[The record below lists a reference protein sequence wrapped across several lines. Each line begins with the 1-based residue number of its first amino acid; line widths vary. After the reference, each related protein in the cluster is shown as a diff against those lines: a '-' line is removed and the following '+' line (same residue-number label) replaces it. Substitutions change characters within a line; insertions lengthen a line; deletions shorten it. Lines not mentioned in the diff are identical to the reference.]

1 VLKRRD
7 VESSGQLPFTRQK
20 YHKCI
25 FSSVLI
31 QGKWSNILVLY
42 PRKRFE
48 RQCQD
53 AFVIRSASSA
63 FNRFSYSELPDC
75 ANESSLDD
83 GELET
88 LRRAPA
94 VLGGPG
100 RGEGGE
106 SEPGDDCEA
115 CQDSSVSS
123 SPSFENISSKL

>member
-1 VLKRRD
+1 MASMNENIKRC
-7 VESSGQLPFTRQK
+7 V
-20 YHKCI
+20 
-25 FSSVLI
+25 
-31 QGKWSNILVLY
+31 
-42 PRKRFE
+42 
-48 RQCQD
+48 
-53 AFVIRSASSA
+53 ASSA

-94 VLGGPG
+94 VLGGPE

-123 SPSFENISSKL
+123 SPQLREHLFQGIAPKTRSGSRTKHGERGV